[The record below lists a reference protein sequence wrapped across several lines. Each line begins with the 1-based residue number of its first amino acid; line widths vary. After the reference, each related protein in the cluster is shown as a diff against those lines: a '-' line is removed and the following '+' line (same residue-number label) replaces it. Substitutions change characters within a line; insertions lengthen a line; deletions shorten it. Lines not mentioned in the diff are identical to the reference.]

1 MDKVKGYLTLFT
13 AAAAVAG
20 TVFGGIT
27 WVDSRYAKAA
37 QVDAL
42 EKRVSLNELK
52 AQLRAAQE
60 ELIFWRQQAR
70 KYPDDID
77 VKDSL
82 KEAEETVQELKKKIE
97 EYKDK

>member
-1 MDKVKGYLTLFT
+1 MDKAKGYLTLFT
-13 AAAAVAG
+13 AIVAVAG

-70 KYPDDID
+70 KYPDDVD

-82 KEAEETVQELKKKIE
+82 KDAEEAVEEIKAKIK
-97 EYKDK
+97 EYKE